1 MKECQGKNGLSY
13 RMGHF
18 FSTNSTFILLLK
30 TGKVIYHNCNS
41 IFFSHFPQ
49 TGPALWAYNDAV
61 FTDDDFENITKLSGA
76 TKEPK
81 TDKIGRLVLHV
92 ALFLARLALT
102 DLSGL
107 RISCLRFRRRETWIT
122 FQRKN
127 RKNACK
133 QNILFWTLNVEGCRW
148 GEITTEKSFYQI
160 LWLQMKDELC
170 SSPLEFTS
178 NDIHV

>member
-1 MKECQGKNGLSY
+1 MVVY
-13 RMGHF
+13 D
-18 FSTNSTFILLLK
+18 
-30 TGKVIYHNCNS
+30 NCNAIYS
-41 IFFSHFPQ
+41 YIFPR

-107 RISCLRFRRRETWIT
+107 RISYLRFRRRET
-122 FQRKN
+122 FVM
-127 RKNACK
+127 
-133 QNILFWTLNVEGCRW
+133 F
-148 GEITTEKSFYQI
+148 
-160 LWLQMKDELC
+160 
-170 SSPLEFTS
+170 
-178 NDIHV
+178 